1 MKNYIFAFILGLFLF
16 SACDGIELPEP
27 TAGLTEAE
35 MVAGL
40 KEALKV
46 GTDTSVK
53 LTSRVDGYYKDK
65 VIKILLPEEA
75 KKVENTMR
83 SIGFGSLVDE
93 LILKLNRAA
102 EDAADEAKPIF
113 VDAITTMTI
122 EDGKAVLFGDSTAAT
137 QYLNTKTYT
146 QLEELFQPKIK
157 ASLDKVGATTIWNEV
172 FTTYNDL
179 PTTITK
185 VNPNLDEYA
194 TEKALDGLFYKV
206 SQEELDIRKD
216 VNARVNETLRKVF
229 GELDK

>member
-1 MKNYIFAFILGLFLF
+1 MKNYFFAFILGLFLF
-16 SACDGIELPEP
+16 TSCEGLELPEP

-53 LTSRVDGYYKDK
+53 LTSRVDGYFKDK
-65 VIKILLPEEA
+65 AIKILLPEEA
-75 KKVENTMR
+75 KKVESTLR
-83 SIGFGSLVDE
+83 SLGMGSLVNE

-102 EDAADEAKPIF
+102 EDAAIEAKPIF
-113 VDAITTMTI
+113 VDAITGMTI
-122 EDGKAVLFGDSTAAT
+122 TDGKAILFGDSTAAT
-137 QYLNTKTYT
+137 KYLNTKTYT
-146 QLEELFQPKIK
+146 QLEDLFQPKIK
-157 ASLDKVGATTIWNEV
+157 ASLQKVGATSIWNEV

-179 PTTITK
+179 PTTFTK

-206 SQEELDIRKD
+206 SQEELDIRSD
-216 VNARVNETLRKVF
+216 VTARVSETLRKVF